1 MRWLTYL
8 RVWDCAFLEKGLDEG
23 EGAERLGEE
32 QQPVIVNHA
41 LLKINVDKSMDGKQS
56 TYYVRRPYEMV
67 CQRN

>member
-41 LLKINVDKSMDGKQS
+41 LLKINVDKS
-56 TYYVRRPYEMV
+56 TYFVNGR
-67 CQRN
+67 